1 MPLERERERERESQ
15 FGLNSSV
22 KPKWKDIKITLLLD
36 TWERRDLTMW
46 RERKVVQ
53 TCHSVGLESDCD
65 WCFYTPKE
73 GGKNC
78 LVWI

>member
-36 TWERRDLTMW
+36 T
-46 RERKVVQ
+46 
-53 TCHSVGLESDCD
+53 
-65 WCFYTPKE
+65 
-73 GGKNC
+73 
-78 LVWI
+78 